1 MGAVPFGVASDL
13 SSSRSDFSVAAV
25 VRDFSEKFDSVGIV
39 TGDVSIRQE
48 SQCLIMTTEIL
59 RSMLYRGDDML
70 RSVDWVIFD
79 EGEWVLACIN
89 GENYSC
95 VRCILTV

>member
-1 MGAVPFGVASDL
+1 MT
-13 SSSRSDFSVAAV
+13 RVAAFLLFSV

-39 TGDVSIRQE
+39 TGDVSIRPE

-79 EGEWVLACIN
+79 EG
-89 GENYSC
+89 G
-95 VRCILTV
+95 